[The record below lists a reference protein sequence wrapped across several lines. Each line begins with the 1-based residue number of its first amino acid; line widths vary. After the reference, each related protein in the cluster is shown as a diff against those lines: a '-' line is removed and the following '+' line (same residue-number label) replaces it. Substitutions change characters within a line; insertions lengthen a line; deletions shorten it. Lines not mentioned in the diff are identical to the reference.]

1 MTQRALAATAGINHV
16 TLWRIETGRFA
27 PNELTLYKIA
37 AALGVDVEELLP
49 DGKAA

>member
-1 MTQRALAATAGINHV
+1 MTQRALAAAAGVSNATV
-16 TLWRIETGRFA
+16 WSIETGRFV
-27 PNELTLYKIA
+27 PKDLTLYKIA